1 MAGMMHSNCLV
12 LRHSVFFSTIVN
24 RTAFGGDTWAI
35 DTGTKNHVVHYVHLL
50 TDFTAIDC
58 VVELPNSETTMV
70 THIGSICLSK
80 TLILTNVLC
89 VPSFSF
95 NLLSVSQST
104 H

>member
-1 MAGMMHSNCLV
+1 MHSNCLV

-58 VVELPNSETTMV
+58 VVELPNGETTMV